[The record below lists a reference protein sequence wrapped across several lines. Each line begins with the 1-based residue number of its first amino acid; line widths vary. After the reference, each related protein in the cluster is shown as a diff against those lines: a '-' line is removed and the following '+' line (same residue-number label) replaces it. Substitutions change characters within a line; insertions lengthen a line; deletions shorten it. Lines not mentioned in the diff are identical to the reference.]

1 MTTVIPDDGQGLGGG
16 WQEAVTMRNFVDG
29 RQSPADSWSCT
40 LNVGM
45 AIRSA
50 SLGHISSSEAASM
63 TSTVLTYAASTTMH
77 SRDKWI
83 QSLFCGKLRDNMNAM
98 FASTFAGAGA
108 RVKLQ

>member
-16 WQEAVTMRNFVDG
+16 WQEAVATLNFVDG

-98 FASTFAGAGA
+98 FASAYAGAGA